1 MDRAFRHGGHIGRA
15 RDVREEIMLSLA
27 SEVLRKSG
35 GLRFAALGGS
45 MVPTI
50 FPKDILII
58 RHETARS
65 ARTGDVVLYFR
76 ESRFCAHRL
85 VEKTE
90 EGGRL
95 SLVTRGDALAQND
108 APVAEDEL
116 LGCVE
121 AVVRGRKRIELD
133 GSPSRGELLLRWAVR
148 RSNGLAKWLLRWH
161 ALRARL
167 GRNPGVAFAKA
178 PPAPV
183 ECT

>member
-1 MDRAFRHGGHIGRA
+1 MDQASRHG
-15 RDVREEIMLSLA
+15 REEITLDLA
-27 SEVLRKSG
+27 SEVLRTSG

-50 FPKDILII
+50 FPKDILIV
-58 RHETARS
+58 RRETARS
-65 ARTGDVVLYFR
+65 ARTGDVVLFFR

-108 APVAEDEL
+108 APVTEDEM

-121 AVVRGRKRIELD
+121 AVVRGQKRIEL
-133 GSPSRGELLLRWAVR
+133 GGCPSRSELLLRWAVR
-148 RSNGLAKWLLRWH
+148 RSNGTAKWLLRWH
-161 ALRARL
+161 RLRARL

-183 ECT
+183 ECV